1 MVVATMEGVDICG
14 VITHDQMAIINCLL
28 AFSLLVVLGH
38 PPSSSFKMVSL
49 LAPLF

>member
-14 VITHDQMAIINCLL
+14 VITHYQKAINCLL
-28 AFSLLVVLGH
+28 AFSLLVVLDH